1 LRWRWYCLFRNL
13 DVSKWQTAVWSIHL
27 KEENLER
34 YFIVKR
40 KFLFVLL
47 FPNFVC
53 IEQNAVSK
61 LTSTKRYLLIFMQFR
76 LVARPCKLA
85 TKSNSTACS
94 GRHCR
99 QLGRHCRKRVIFVA
113 RMSNVLSTFGRLCR
127 IRQNRPCRIRF
138 VASVYRALSSDIS
151 ESFRGANLRF
161 FYIDE

>member
-1 LRWRWYCLFRNL
+1 
-13 DVSKWQTAVWSIHL
+13 
-27 KEENLER
+27 
-34 YFIVKR
+34 
-40 KFLFVLL
+40 
-47 FPNFVC
+47 
-53 IEQNAVSK
+53 
-61 LTSTKRYLLIFMQFR
+61 MQFR

-161 FYIDE
+161 FYIDEWRHFTLFNFSIIRTLPPQQHVCNGVGEHDYWSFRRNISERVEDRFTINGQITVNHW